1 MNSNKRPVSILILA
15 CVYLAV
21 GSIGF
26 AYHFSEL
33 RQPEGV
39 WIGLTEFLAILSGAF
54 MLRGQNWARW
64 LALAWIAFHVIL
76 SAFREFHEL
85 AMHTLLLAVIVW
97 FLFRPESGRY
107 FRGGPVMNGQN

>member
-1 MNSNKRPVSILILA
+1 MNSVKRPVAILILA

-39 WIGLTEFLAILSGAF
+39 WIGLTEFLAILSGVF
-54 MLRGQNWARW
+54 MLRGENWARW

-76 SAFREFHEL
+76 SAFHAFHEL
-85 AMHTLLLAVIVW
+85 AIHTLLFALIVW
-97 FLFRPESGRY
+97 FLFRPAARRY
-107 FRGGPVMNGQN
+107 FRGAKALS

>member
-1 MNSNKRPVSILILA
+1 MSSNKRPVSILILA

-21 GSIGF
+21 SSIGF

-39 WIGLTEFLAILSGAF
+39 WIELTELQAILSGAF

-64 LALAWIAFHVIL
+64 LALAWIAFHVVL
-76 SAFREFHEL
+76 SAFRAFHEL
-85 AMHTLLLAVIVW
+85 AMHTLLFAVIVW
-97 FLFRPESGRY
+97 FLFRPEGRRY
-107 FRGGPVMNGQN
+107 FRSAKALS

>member
-1 MNSNKRPVSILILA
+1 MNSTKRPVSILILA

-21 GSIGF
+21 GIIGF

-39 WIGLTEFLAILSGAF
+39 WIGLTEFLAILSGVF
-54 MLRGQNWARW
+54 MLRGENWARW

-76 SAFREFHEL
+76 SAFHAFHEL
-85 AMHTLLLAVIVW
+85 AVHTLLFAVIVW
-97 FLFRPESGRY
+97 FLFRPEARRY
-107 FRGGPVMNGQN
+107 FRSAKALRE